1 MLKKMLVYFTN
12 LWYAIDIKVKN
23 GRCKM
28 KEFWEKATILFGH
41 RNKVNHRTYENELTV
56 VDIAEYFS
64 SFENMTH
71 KKLQK
76 LVYYAYAWYIA
87 LYNERADN
95 IVNRLCVDTQFEA
108 WVHGPVCRT
117 LYNLCSDNY
126 GMVPKYEGNL
136 NPLITG
142 EIKKFL
148 DDIYKIFGK
157 YTGNDL
163 EYMTHNEMPW
173 QNARDNLPASAP
185 SRKTISESDMFTYYN
200 SL

>member
-1 MLKKMLVYFTN
+1 MLKKVLVYFN
-12 LWYAIDIKVKN
+12 KLWYAIIKIRKN

-28 KEFWEKATILFGH
+28 KEFWYNVKRFFNIFYK
-41 RNKVNHRTYENELTV
+41 NKKQLNDELTV

-64 SFENMTH
+64 SFENMSH

-87 LYNERADN
+87 LYNESATE
-95 IVNRLCVDTQFEA
+95 IKNRLCIDTKFEA

-126 GMVPKYEGNL
+126 GMIPKYVGNF

-148 DDIYKIFGK
+148 DDIYKTFGK

-163 EYMTHNEMPW
+163 EYMTHNETPW
-173 QNARDNLPASAP
+173 QNARDNLPASTP
-185 SRKTISESDMFTYYN
+185 SRKIISESDMFTFYN